1 MHHFIMNITVFTFAM
16 IGLIFFA
23 LLVYKKV
30 SDFGINTKQNGNLK
44 VVDMLRVA
52 PSKSFYILAVGNEK
66 FLVASDTNRMN
77 LISKLENNSCV
88 KDFE

>member
-44 VVDMLRVA
+44 VIDMLRVA
-52 PSKSFYILAVGNEK
+52 PSKTFYVLSAGQEK
-66 FLVASDTNRMN
+66 FLVASDANHMN
-77 LISKLENNSCV
+77 LIAKLEDTDNI
-88 KDFE
+88 KDF

>member
-1 MHHFIMNITVFTFAM
+1 MLNIVVFTFAM

-30 SDFGINTKQNGNLK
+30 SDFGVGAKPNSKLK

-52 PSKSFYILAVGNEK
+52 PSKAFYVISTGNEK
-66 FLVASDTNRMN
+66 FLVASDTNSMN
-77 LISKLENNSCV
+77 LISKLEGSDYIN
-88 KDFE
+88 DYIEE